1 MLPCE
6 KISVAVLQNCYNFPN
21 NCHLS
26 MLFPKAPA
34 SCGKK
39 IEIFFY
45 IFCCIVI
52 LFMSSKAQKL
62 LLKFLKIFLQTGDTN
77 IFVLRGVFCSRY
89 VQLKSS
95 FSEDKT
101 SAVKSETHLSRELCK
116 LMWHSIKEKFHHL
129 QRLELCK
136 IVHNAKL
143 R

>member
-1 MLPCE
+1 
-6 KISVAVLQNCYNFPN
+6 
-21 NCHLS
+21 
-26 MLFPKAPA
+26 
-34 SCGKK
+34 
-39 IEIFFY
+39 
-45 IFCCIVI
+45 
-52 LFMSSKAQKL
+52 MSSKAQKL